1 MKKRGNL
8 LAIMLAT
15 SMVFAGCANDNN
27 KEDDKNEPAVE
38 ESKDKETTETTD
50 EKEDTNDSKETT
62 ENKNSENN
70 DDENTENVDKE
81 DKKND
86 EKTADESSTE
96 EGNVVLHRAYPAT
109 EGRSFPTI
117 VVATSGDKIV
127 DAFIDEYQFFD
138 KNSEYKGVPNSD
150 KEFGEGVKEGRILA
164 SKIDN
169 EELYSEEMK
178 EAGGEATLMDNY
190 NAIID
195 YVKGKTIDE
204 LEDFISNNEDEEIID
219 ALTGATFKST
229 PELLKYVVDT
239 AKDDMFTIS
248 GTAENPDDITL
259 KYAIGAPHGEKSFG
273 NAVVALEGDK
283 IIAASIDEYQYLEA
297 GKTKLDVKSDFA
309 KSYAKDNIVL
319 GSKLENDE
327 AYSTL
332 MKDKAKATKSIK
344 ENFEAIENFVAGKT
358 INEVKDVIADAKPGE
373 AIEAVSG
380 ATLVDTAGYLQLI
393 VDAAE
398 K

>member
-1 MKKRGNL
+1 
-8 LAIMLAT
+8 
-15 SMVFAGCANDNN
+15 
-27 KEDDKNEPAVE
+27 
-38 ESKDKETTETTD
+38 
-50 EKEDTNDSKETT
+50 
-62 ENKNSENN
+62 
-70 DDENTENVDKE
+70 
-81 DKKND
+81 
-86 EKTADESSTE
+86 
-96 EGNVVLHRAYPAT
+96 
-109 EGRSFPTI
+109 
-117 VVATSGDKIV
+117 
-127 DAFIDEYQFFD
+127 
-138 KNSEYKGVPNSD
+138 
-150 KEFGEGVKEGRILA
+150 
-164 SKIDN
+164 
-169 EELYSEEMK
+169 
-178 EAGGEATLMDNY
+178 
-190 NAIID
+190 
-195 YVKGKTIDE
+195 
-204 LEDFISNNEDEEIID
+204 
-219 ALTGATFKST
+219 
-229 PELLKYVVDT
+229 
-239 AKDDMFTIS
+239 MFTIS
-248 GTAENPDDITL
+248 GTAENPNDITL